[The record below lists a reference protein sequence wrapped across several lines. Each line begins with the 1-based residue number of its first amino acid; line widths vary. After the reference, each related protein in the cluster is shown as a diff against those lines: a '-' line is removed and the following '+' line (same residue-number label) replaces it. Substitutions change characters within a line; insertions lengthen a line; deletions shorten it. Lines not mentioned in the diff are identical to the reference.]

1 VRNGLGTVRRVPIR
15 ERFEKGLHQVS
26 TETTLRHMHPVANS
40 AGWLLSPAVEFDG
53 LVDWTDRLIGL
64 LAVRARHGDPEAV
77 AEISDLHRRVRGLDS
92 SDKDAVRVFAEEIA
106 RRATELA
113 E

>member
-1 VRNGLGTVRRVPIR
+1 MAEATARPAPIR
-15 ERFEKGLHQVS
+15 DRFEKGLHQVS

-77 AEISDLHRRVRGLDS
+77 AEIADLHQRVRGLEG
-92 SDKDAVRVFAEEIA
+92 SDKASVQDFSVEVA
-106 RRATELA
+106 RRAA
-113 E
+113 EVAV